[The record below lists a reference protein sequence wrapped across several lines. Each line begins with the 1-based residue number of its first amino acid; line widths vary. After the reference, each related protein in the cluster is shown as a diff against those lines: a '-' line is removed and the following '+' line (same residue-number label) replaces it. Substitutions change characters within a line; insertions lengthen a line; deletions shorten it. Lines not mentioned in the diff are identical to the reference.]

1 MTDRDARLH
10 ALGAAR
16 RRVTTVLTLA
26 MIAVY
31 FGFIALIAFGRSLLS
46 TLVAPGLTLGILL
59 GVVVILAAWLLT
71 WIYVHWANT
80 RYDDAARSLREN
92 R

>member
-1 MTDRDARLH
+1 MNDRAARLH

-16 RRVTTVLTLA
+16 RRVTTALTLA

-71 WIYVHWANT
+71 WIYVRWANT
-80 RYDDAARSLREN
+80 RYDDAARGLRES